1 MIRYRSDNAED
12 HMTSQAH
19 APNADGGPFY
29 AGGCGHS
36 FSGRSGPPLPIKI
49 LAVLGAFWV
58 APPLGLAALGYLV
71 WRKVQARCAHGEGR
85 GSDWRS
91 HFWRARPSGN
101 SAFDEKRRET
111 LQALEDEAKAFAEF
125 ERQQR
130 EARDREAFERFV
142 AERNA
147 PKKEN

>member
-1 MIRYRSDNAED
+1 
-12 HMTSQAH
+12 MTSRAH
-19 APNADGGPFY
+19 APNADGGSFY

-36 FSGRSGPPLPIKI
+36 FSGWSGPPLPIKI

-71 WRKVQARCAHGEGR
+71 WRKVQGCRTQGEGR
-85 GSDWRS
+85 GNDWRS
-91 HFWRARPSGN
+91 HFSRGRPSGN

-111 LQALEDEAKAFAEF
+111 LQALEEEAKAFADF

-142 AERNA
+142 ADRNA
-147 PKKEN
+147 PKKED